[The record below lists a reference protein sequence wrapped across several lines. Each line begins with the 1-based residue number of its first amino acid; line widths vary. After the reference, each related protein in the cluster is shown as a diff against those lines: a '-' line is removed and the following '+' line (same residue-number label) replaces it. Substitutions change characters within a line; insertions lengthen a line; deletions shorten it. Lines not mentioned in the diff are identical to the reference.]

1 MTEAHVNLE
10 ALPDTRGQCDVCME
24 SLRRRVCMAT
34 TGTGY
39 PAIVLA
45 VSAALSGVDVDFA
58 ADLFEVDEADLESA
72 LMEVQ

>member
-1 MTEAHVNLE
+1 M
-10 ALPDTRGQCDVCME
+10 CMA

-58 ADLFEVDEADLESA
+58 AELFEVSEVDLTAA

>member
-1 MTEAHVNLE
+1 MTDHD
-10 ALPDTRGQCDVCME
+10 LPNTRGELVVCMA
-24 SLRRRVCMAT
+24 SLRKRVYAAT

-58 ADLFEVDEADLESA
+58 AELFDVSESDMVAA